1 MVDNGFVNVERYYG
15 LIINFHDQVEVTESF
30 FTISIQTLIT
40 NIGGIMGVGQILTW
54 LLNKCFDCCLFANEQ
69 RQKFLEHE

>member
-15 LIINFHDQVEVTESF
+15 LVIHFYDKVEVTESF
-30 FTISIQTLIT
+30 FSISIQTLIT

-69 RQKFLEHE
+69 RKMF